1 MGFNRGYRSVDQLWT
16 GKAWLGLASGY
27 RLRLALL
34 PHSMANDPQLN
45 GFLKEEDSVE
55 KTQVK
60 PGMNVAF
67 AVFAHISPKSL
78 IWLRAMG

>member
-1 MGFNRGYRSVDQLWT
+1 MDQLWT

-55 KTQVK
+55 KSQVK